1 MTVTLKDVATLAGVS
16 VKTVSNVVNGYA
28 FVKPENRRRV
38 EEALAATGYRPN
50 VGARNL
56 RRGRTGFL
64 ALMVPELSIPYFG
77 ELAGL
82 VITAAQK
89 RGWSVLIEQTQGTRV
104 ARARDAVSLGPH
116 LVDGALVHP
125 EALEAADFPSPGEI
139 PLVMLGEHAVDV
151 PIDHVAIDN
160 VLAAQTAVSHLASL
174 GRTRIA
180 AIGRN
185 PSRGTSSQRLA
196 GYRAA
201 LGGSG
206 TVLFGHFGGAGGEV
220 APVGGCGGDE
230 VPAGFGRAAGRGVL
244 LQRPAGDRRV
254 AGGGRAGVAG
264 ARGRGDRRVRQQRGE
279 RVLAAV
285 VDDDRP
291 GQDGYWRRR
300 RSTWCTGASR
310 GTRGCRR
317 RTSRRRSRWR
327 SGRALG
333 LGEPARFEEAEPTSP
348 APPRGVSSRRLRL
361 SRRESVP

>member
-89 RGWSVLIEQTQGTRV
+89 RGWSVLIEQTQGTRS
-104 ARARDAVSLGPH
+104 RERETLSSLGPH

-160 VLAAQTAVSHLASL
+160 VLAAHTAVSHLASL

-185 PSRGTSSQRLA
+185 PARGTSSQRLA
-196 GYRAA
+196 GYRSGLSAA
-201 LGGSG
+201 GLSFSDE
-206 TVLFGHFGGAGGEV
+206 LV
-220 APVGGCGGDE
+220 APAEKWHRSVGS
-230 VPAGFGRAAGRGVL
+230 AAMKAL
-244 LQRPAGDRRV
+244 L
-254 AGGGRAGVAG
+254 
-264 ARGRGDRRVRQQRGE
+264 
-279 RVLAAV
+279 
-285 VDDDRP
+285 
-291 GQDGYWRRR
+291 
-300 RSTWCTGASR
+300 
-310 GTRGCRR
+310 
-317 RTSRRRSRWR
+317 
-327 SGRALG
+327 AL
-333 LGEPARFEEAEPTSP
+333 P
-348 APPRGVSSRRLRL
+348 APPDAVFCFNDLLAIGAMRAVAELGLRVPEDVAIVGFDNNEESAFSLPSLTTIAPDKAALAEAAIDLVNRRITGDKALPAQDIQTPFAL
-361 SRRESVP
+361 EIRESTRGR